1 LLRIGRDSHSK
12 GLEDRLIKSEREAM
26 MQKPIQSKEKQKTR
40 GEEKGKRRGEGSR
53 ELQVRVT
60 VDLLK

>member
-26 MQKPIQSKEKQKTR
+26 MQNRFKVRRNRRREV
-40 GEEKGKRRGEGSR
+40 KRREREEGKGVESCR
-53 ELQVRVT
+53 SE
-60 VDLLK
+60 